1 MYKVTMLIVNGLLI
15 LIGCLITVFV
25 KIFEKG

>member
-15 LIGCLITVFV
+15 LMGCLITVFV